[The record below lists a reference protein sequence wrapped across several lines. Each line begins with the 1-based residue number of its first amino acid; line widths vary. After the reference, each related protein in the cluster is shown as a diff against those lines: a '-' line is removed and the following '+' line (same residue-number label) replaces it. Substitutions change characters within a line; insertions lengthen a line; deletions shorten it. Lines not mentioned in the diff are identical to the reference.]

1 MKHRMRPS
9 GWLVTGLAG
18 LVLVAGASSA
28 QEAPGS
34 SPETPAPPSPVFRAE
49 VCTAVTEREPVGSA
63 TRFVADVG
71 QLYCFTEIRGADG
84 TSVTH
89 AWIHEGTTRARVEL
103 PVRSARWR
111 TWSSKQIL
119 PEWTGSWQV
128 KILDADGVVLE
139 TLEFV
144 VE

>member
-1 MKHRMRPS
+1 MKHSALGTASWAVGPFAFV
-9 GWLVTGLAG
+9 LLA
-18 LVLVAGASSA
+18 VSA
-28 QEAPGS
+28 AFGQPA
-34 SPETPAPPSPVFRAE
+34 ETPAKASIVARAE
-49 VCTAVTEREPVGSA
+49 VCTSIEDREPAGVSN
-63 TRFVADVG
+63 RFDADVD
-71 QLYCFTEIRGADG
+71 QLYCFTEIRGAEG
-84 TSVTH
+84 AVVTH

-103 PVRSARWR
+103 PVRSPRWR

-119 PEWTGSWQV
+119 PGWTGDWQV